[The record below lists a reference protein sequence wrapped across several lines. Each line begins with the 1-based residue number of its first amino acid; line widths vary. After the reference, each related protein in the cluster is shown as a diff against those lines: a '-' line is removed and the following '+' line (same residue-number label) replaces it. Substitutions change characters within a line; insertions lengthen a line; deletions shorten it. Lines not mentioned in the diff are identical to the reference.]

1 MWLALLMAATAIV
14 LLVRVRRPLPEP
26 MPVGGV
32 TDSLADGAS
41 ARPSHPAE
49 WRRQRYRRTT
59 QRPTWERTAP
69 SDAAVAA
76 APQRRPVVVDLNEAD
91 TLTLQM
97 LYGIGPTFAR
107 RIVRYRERLGGY
119 YSVEQLR
126 EVYGMTDDRYQG
138 LLPHVTVTTDS
149 LRYIDINK
157 VTIKELMRHPYVD
170 AYQARDII
178 RWRDKGHAYRT
189 VDDLRLVATM
199 DDTTLARLAPYL
211 SFE

>member
-1 MWLALLMAATAIV
+1 MAATAIV

-41 ARPSHPAE
+41 AHSSHPAE
-49 WRRQRYRRTT
+49 WRRQRYRRST

-76 APQRRPVVVDLNEAD
+76 APQKRPVVVDLNEAD

-149 LRYIDINK
+149 LRHIDINK

-170 AYQARDII
+170 SYQARDII